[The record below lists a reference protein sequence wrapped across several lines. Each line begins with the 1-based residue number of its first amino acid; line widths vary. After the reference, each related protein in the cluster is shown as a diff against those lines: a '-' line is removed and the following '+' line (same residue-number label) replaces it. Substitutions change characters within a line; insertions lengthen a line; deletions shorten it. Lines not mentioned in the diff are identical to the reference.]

1 MRLYRARALAS
12 MWRNAALSS
21 SRVNSPLH
29 ISTWPS
35 TSIVSTP
42 EDHAVEDVVDGVQA
56 GFSHDCPLDYSRE
69 VGQCSSGLSHSVL
82 NFRIACSL
90 LVGGHPACS
99 SLSKI
104 SRLGV
109 LVVRQGPAGAR
120 FRWLRHR
127 ERSQG

>member
-1 MRLYRARALAS
+1 M
-12 MWRNAALSS
+12 
-21 SRVNSPLH
+21 
-29 ISTWPS
+29 
-35 TSIVSTP
+35 
-42 EDHAVEDVVDGVQA
+42 EDVVDGVQA
-56 GFSHDCPLDYSRE
+56 GFSHDCPLDYSGE
-69 VGQCSSGLSHSVL
+69 VGQCSSGISHSVL